1 MSRWRCA
8 DPRGLAR
15 VAGATRGR
23 YLWRD
28 LAGWD
33 GRPSSSPRVD
43 GRCRALVVLSLC
55 GLCLC
60 PLPASARYFFSS
72 RRAGRALPWAAG
84 SESIA
89 ASVHTYRV
97 LGGVLK
103 ARCTKSKQKTA
114 CSFLSQCSAE
124 RGPLLERR
132 GPCTEARSSCTLTF
146 HFPKLTP
153 CRRRPWPPFGFASPW
168 SPAWTLGGNGG

>member
-84 SESIA
+84 SESTA

-103 ARCTKSKQKTA
+103 ARCTKSKQKAA
-114 CSFLSQCSAE
+114 CIFLSQCSAE

-132 GPCTEARSSCTLTF
+132 GPCAARGPRVHSKTENTLS
-146 HFPKLTP
+146 
-153 CRRRPWPPFGFASPW
+153 RRRPWPPFASPW
-168 SPAWTLGGNGG
+168 SPAWTPGGNGG